1 MLSDPIIKEQNFDL
15 RKYVKAHHFN
25 YSNASTPMIKLTL
38 EFTAEAMAT
47 NLTEAP
53 LNKTQRIEKLD
64 NGHYVLTVDI
74 EDSILLDG
82 WINTWKEVLGIIRV
96 EKYAL

>member
-1 MLSDPIIKEQNFDL
+1 
-15 RKYVKAHHFN
+15 
-25 YSNASTPMIKLTL
+25 MIKLTL

-82 WINTWKEVLGIIRV
+82 WINTWKEVSGIIRV
-96 EKYAL
+96 EKNAL